1 MDKIIQVKQIL
12 RKKSKNYNN
21 NFQNIE
27 DFVKK
32 EVYEI
37 KKLKQNSENII
48 PEISFDKLSNDTHS
62 IEKLIKKRGCVIIR
76 DVFDDN
82 RVLELDK
89 SLENYIIN
97 NNYYEH
103 QKKKVG
109 IDNYFS
115 DLKSGKPQIY
125 GLYWSNTQ
133 FEKKHSKEMQT
144 VKPFQNNL

>member
-27 DFVKK
+27 DFIRK

-48 PEISFDKLSNDTHS
+48 PEISFDKLSNDTNS

-89 SLENYIIN
+89 SLEII
-97 NNYYEH
+97 
-103 QKKKVG
+103 
-109 IDNYFS
+109 
-115 DLKSGKPQIY
+115 
-125 GLYWSNTQ
+125 
-133 FEKKHSKEMQT
+133 
-144 VKPFQNNL
+144 

>member
-1 MDKIIQVKQIL
+1 MDKIIQVKKIL

-27 DFVKK
+27 DFIGK

-48 PEISFDKLSNDTHS
+48 PEISFDKLSNDTNS

-89 SLENYIIN
+89 SLENYIIQ

-103 QKKKVG
+103 QKQKSG
-109 IDNYFS
+109 LDNYFS

-125 GLYWSNTQ
+125 GLYLSLIHISEPTR
-133 FEKKHSKEMQT
+133 
-144 VKPFQNNL
+144 PY